1 MKKHH
6 FMRRRRVDYSSL
18 KAARWSRPTVLYLV
32 VASVLVGLVA
42 TFLPALPRSMADTL
56 GGVSIAQGKPEAV
69 IKDGATDVCVIRTTS
84 RLSGDESRFGP
95 FMDTLATSARDNG
108 ITVVASGSELTLSQ
122 EFNLTQAGITPDECA
137 IESLVTRSRGRDLV
151 EIPKW
156 ARGLLAAAA
165 NVVVY
170 VAITL
175 SVMALFAFLAPEFEV
190 VGLMVSGCLAG
201 FASSYVGNLIN
212 EVPQQSNVTYS
223 AAKCVV
229 GAIQNVTL
237 GKVSA
242 QMMKA
247 IRAWVGNGAM
257 VDVTGQAVIDNLSL
271 SESFRTA
278 VSQDLSRVASD
289 LGRALDTIPAPV
301 SP

>member
-1 MKKHH
+1 MEYGFPKA
-6 FMRRRRVDYSSL
+6 RRW
-18 KAARWSRPTVLYLV
+18 AGTVALPYLV
-32 VASVLVGLVA
+32 VATVLVGLVA
-42 TFLPALPRSMADTL
+42 TYLPALPRSVADTL
-56 GGVSIAQGKPEAV
+56 GGVTMTQGKPEAV
-69 IKDGATDVCVIRTTS
+69 IKDGTTDVCVIRTTS
-84 RLSGDESRFGP
+84 GFTGDATKFGP
-95 FMDTLATSARDNG
+95 FMDALATSARDNG

-122 EFNLTQAGITPDECA
+122 EFNLTQAGVKPDECA
-137 IESLVTRSRGRDLV
+137 IESLVSHGRGRELWQ
-151 EIPKW
+151 IPKW
-156 ARGLLAAAA
+156 ARGLLAATA

-170 VAITL
+170 VAVTL

-190 VGLMVSGCLAG
+190 AGLLVSGCLAG

-212 EVPQQSNVTYS
+212 EVPQQANLTYS
-223 AAKCVV
+223 AAKCVA

-237 GKVSA
+237 GKVVA

-257 VDVTGQAVIDNLSL
+257 VEVTGQAVIDNLSL

-289 LGRALDTIPAPV
+289 LGHALGEIPNPANP
-301 SP
+301 